1 MSATIQAEGVSAGHG
16 DKELFSGLDL
26 VVAPGDVVGLV
37 GPNGAGKSTMLRIL
51 AGLRAPD
58 AGRVSL
64 SPPTRSAA
72 SSPRSRTGGTRRS
85 ASSWAGGPG

>member
-64 SPPTRSAA
+64 SPADAQRGFLAQEPDR
-72 SSPRSRTGGTRRS
+72 GTRRS